1 MTDIDQLKF
10 SSYHLKYDPDKHVAA
25 WGARLLWDEVMAGGK
40 GLVGDRQDAIGDP
53 EKVKQIWPVIDR
65 LVDNIRQMAKEY
77 RIGSGDEMVASA
89 VEGFIHV
96 VASPQ
101 GSYGYLYVT
110 GVVDK

>member
-1 MTDIDQLKF
+1 MNDQLKF

-40 GLVGDRQDAIGDP
+40 GLVGDRQDALGDP

-65 LVDNIRQMAKEY
+65 LVEEVRLAGQTYKLSSNSKEVFQ
-77 RIGSGDEMVASA
+77 RR
-89 VEGFIHV
+89 EGFINAV
-96 VASPQ
+96 VSPQ

-110 GVVDK
+110 GVVEK